1 MFFII
6 YKTTNMITNEYYIG
20 KHYTENLNDGYLGSG
35 SKFLEDVKKYGKENF
50 FRNILQFCK
59 SYDEMNEAE
68 SKWINENVMNDPMC
82 LNLKTGG
89 EYNVEISDELRKK
102 YSKGN
107 LGRKHTEE
115 TKKKIS
121 ETHLGKHWHQSESV
135 KQKISESHK
144 GKHPTEETRKKMSE
158 ARMGKRISE
167 ETKKKIGEANKKR
180 WELRERKLSDEHKKR
195 ISEGLKKAYTEGKRK
210 TKEE

>member
-35 SKFLEDVKKYGKENF
+35 SKFTEDVKKYGKENF

-68 SKWINENVMNDPMC
+68 SKWINESTMNDPMC

-89 EYNVEISDELRKK
+89 EYNVKISDELRKI

-121 ETHLGKHWHQSESV
+121 ESHLKKHWHQTPSTKQRMSEA
-135 KQKISESHK
+135 HK
-144 GKHPTEETRKKMSE
+144 GIHPSEETRRKMSE
-158 ARMGKRISE
+158 AKIGRRVSE
-167 ETKKKIGEANKKR
+167 ETKKKIGETNKKR
-180 WELRERKLSDEHKKR
+180 WELRERKLSEEHRKR
-195 ISEGLKKAYTEGKRK
+195 ISEGLKKAYMEGRRSNQK
-210 TKEE
+210 

>member
-35 SKFLEDVKKYGKENF
+35 SKFTEDVKKYGKENF

-68 SKWINENVMNDPMC
+68 AKWINENTMNDPMC
-82 LNLKTGG
+82 LNLRTGG
-89 EYNVEISDELRKK
+89 EYNVKISDEYRKK
-102 YSKGN
+102 ISKGK
-107 LGRKHTEE
+107 LGQKWNKEMRDKMNSIMSSPEFKEKQRITHLGKTPWNKGQKNVYSDETKQKMSEAKRGEKHFFYGKHHTEE

-121 ETHLGKHWHQSESV
+121 E
-135 KQKISESHK
+135 
-144 GKHPTEETRKKMSE
+144 
-158 ARMGKRISE
+158 
-167 ETKKKIGEANKKR
+167 ANKGNHS
-180 WELRERKLSDEHKKR
+180 EEHKKR
-195 ISEGLKKAYTEGKRK
+195 ISEGLKRYWSEHQK
-210 TKEE
+210 

>member
-1 MFFII
+1 
-6 YKTTNMITNEYYIG
+6 MITNEYYIG

-115 TKKKIS
+115 TKRKLSKIQNS
-121 ETHLGKHWHQSESV
+121 PEMKEKQRLSHSGKTAWN
-135 KQKISESHK
+135 K
-144 GKHPTEETRKKMSE
+144 GKKNVYSAETKEKMSE
-158 ARMGKRISE
+158 AKRGEKHFFYGKHHSSETKRKISEGNKKKHLSE
-167 ETKKKIGEANKKR
+167 ETKR
-180 WELRERKLSDEHKKR
+180 R
-195 ISEGLKKAYTEGKRK
+195 ISEGLKKAYIEGRRT
-210 TKEE
+210 TKPK